1 MLHKILT
8 LSMTQATAA
17 ALALTLSVAAQ
28 ADWTVDNN
36 DSRLSYVTIK
46 ANTIA
51 EVNYFGEVDGL
62 LEADGHFE
70 LNIMLASVET
80 GIPIRNER
88 MRQLFFDTEVFPTA
102 TLSADLDMEPLM
114 SLATGEQMVL
124 ATGAQL
130 SLLGNQ
136 ADLTVDAVVARLDA
150 HTLLVSSLQ
159 PLVINAEAL
168 GLGAGVEQLREI
180 AGLPSISPA
189 VPVSFR
195 LTLRESTTPES

>member
-1 MLHKILT
+1 MFHKILT

-17 ALALTLSVAAQ
+17 ALALTLSFGAQ

-51 EVNYFGEVDGL
+51 EVNYFEEVDGL
-62 LEADGHFE
+62 LDADGHFE

-114 SLATGEQMVL
+114 SLASGEQMVL

-130 SLLGNQ
+130 TLLGNQ

>member
-102 TLSADLDMEPLM
+102 TLSANLDMEPLM

-130 SLLGNQ
+130 TLLGNQ